1 MTFFNKKEEVL
12 SIELTPYG
20 RHLLSLGKLKPKY
33 YSFFDDDITYNYD
46 AAGVTEDCSQI
57 KDRILSDTPYL
68 KPSVN
73 FESDEDTIRQSET
86 YLSTEEISF
95 PSTNDKI
102 YFLNK
107 PLGTSD
113 YNSRNSCALRATF
126 IQNEIASSSKFI
138 TNITGGTQQV
148 PQISVDFR
156 YDIKIKNENED
167 TSRTNASFLK
177 PEIRTTAFA
186 DGSYFDITP
195 DKMIVQL
202 LEENGF
208 NLIDNFEIE
217 VFKVEEDNSNKM
229 QQLKFLPKK
238 YDIENNILVD
248 NSVSNYVEPTTDYVE
263 YYFDIFVDEE
273 ISVSDICE
281 GVARLKSNDVI
292 VDLEIVCPD
301 FKDEN
306 INIYT
311 SRVTDIEVCD

>member
-20 RHLLSLGKLKPKY
+20 RHLLSLGKLNPKY

-57 KDRILSDTPYL
+57 KNRILSDTPYL

-126 IQNEIASSSKFI
+126 IQNEISSSSKFI

-148 PQISVDFR
+148 PQINVDFR

-186 DGSYFDITP
+186 DGTYFDITP

-238 YDIENNILVD
+238 YDIENNILVE

-281 GVARLKSNDVI
+281 GVARLKSNDII

-306 INIYT
+306 VNIYT